1 MTIKNATECSTGTIT
16 CDDVV
21 QNTEQQSRKKCS
33 KDTNSFPDDSK
44 ILAHASEVLKQV
56 EGAGLEQNG
65 RVGGETFF
73 GSALSY
79 AESKK
84 RMDVNS
90 DFIAENNTNFSP
102 SCLCVDY

>member
-33 KDTNSFPDDSK
+33 KDINSFPDDSK

-56 EGAGLEQNG
+56 EGAGLEKMVDSVEKLVLEVHYPMQNQ
-65 RVGGETFF
+65 R
-73 GSALSY
+73 SAW
-79 AESKK
+79 
-84 RMDVNS
+84 M
-90 DFIAENNTNFSP
+90 
-102 SCLCVDY
+102 